1 MLGSVDPEVCQSLD
15 TEDLCLM
22 WLVLVFLLLVAD
34 ICLKT
39 YPLQKKYQTAE
50 FLRTIPHLR
59 ARIPAN
65 TAALRLRSFVSAN
78 LTSYFGENE
87 VVQVYPPI
95 ITSSDCEG
103 AGEVFTVST
112 SSKDKTE
119 DLFFKT
125 PKYLTVST
133 QLHLEA
139 LAAAL
144 PRVWTLSPTFR
155 AEKSD
160 TNRHL
165 SEFYMLEAEISF
177 VETLDPLLEFIENMI
192 RTLVVSLS
200 QSRTGLELLSLPG
213 TEAETLKQ
221 RWESLTTP
229 SRWKRMTYT
238 EAIEFLQAAKA
249 EKRTKFKF
257 PTVWGSA
264 LQSEHEKF
272 LAEQFNGPVF
282 VTDYPASIKPFYM
295 LPSTPAGVTSHGP
308 TVACFDLLLPAVGE
322 LIGGS
327 LREHR
332 HAELLESMKAH
343 GLVSTAGDIDGDR
356 SALDWYQDLRKMGSV
371 PHGGFGLGMERL
383 LCYLGGME
391 NIREASAFPRWVGRC
406 DC

>member
-1 MLGSVDPEVCQSLD
+1 MLTASRLIDTLLEIISVLIP
-15 TEDLCLM
+15 
-22 WLVLVFLLLVAD
+22 F
-34 ICLKT
+34 KT
-39 YPLQKKYQTAE
+39 YPLQKKYHTAE
-50 FLRTIPHLR
+50 YLRSMPHLR
-59 ARIPAN
+59 ARLPAN
-65 TAALRLRSFVSAN
+65 AAVLQLRSHISST
-78 LTSYFGENE
+78 LTQYFNENE

-103 AGEVFTVST
+103 AGEVFAVST
-112 SSKDKTE
+112 PSQETSKNM
-119 DLFFKT
+119 FFKA

-177 VETLDPLLEFIENMI
+177 IETLDPLLDFIENMI
-192 RTLVVSLS
+192 RTLVQSLLA
-200 QSRTGLELLSLPG
+200 SRIGQELLALPG
-213 TEAETLKQ
+213 HETEALKL
-221 RWESLTTP
+221 RWEGLTTP

-238 EAIEFLQAAKA
+238 EAVEFLQTAVI
-249 EKRTKFKF
+249 EKKIKFKY
-257 PTVWGSA
+257 PTVWGSS
-264 LQSEHEKF
+264 LQSEHEKY
-272 LAEQFNGPVF
+272 LAEHFNGPIF
-282 VTDYPASIKPFYM
+282 VTDYPTSIKPFYM
-295 LPSTPAGVTSHGP
+295 LPSASELSNPAGP
-308 TVACFDLLLPAVGE
+308 TVACFDLLLPSVGE

-332 HAELLESMKAH
+332 HAELLESMKSH
-343 GLVSTAGDIDGDR
+343 GLINASEDAESNE
-356 SALDWYQDLRKMGSV
+356 SALDWYMDLRKMGSV

-383 LCYLGGME
+383 VCYLAGLD